1 MMTVEKENVLLVSVI
16 IPVYNME
23 LYVAETIESVLASD
37 YPNFE
42 VVVVDDG
49 SRDNSLS
56 IVKEFE
62 AVND

>member
-1 MMTVEKENVLLVSVI
+1 MMTVEKENVKLVSVI

-23 LYVAETIESVLASD
+23 LFVAETIESVLASD

-56 IVKEFE
+56 IVKEF
-62 AVND
+62 

>member
-1 MMTVEKENVLLVSVI
+1 MMTVEKENVQLVSVI

-23 LYVAETIESVLASD
+23 LFVAETIESVLASD

-56 IVKEFE
+56 IVK
-62 AVND
+62 